1 MFRPLRRHAA
11 VLLWAAVALLPLRGL
26 AAAAMPALMPA
37 TGGAPAIAVASMPAA
52 DAMPCH
58 GDASHHAAHDASH
71 VAQGDSHPD
80 AVHDA
85 HHAAATDAAGW
96 GDCPSCSLCALCHG
110 GLAQAPQVLLAL
122 TSPQG
127 GPPAAHPW
135 TARAPR
141 APDGLF
147 RPPRPLQA

>member
-1 MFRPLRRHAA
+1 MFRTSRRFAA

-37 TGGAPAIAVASMPAA
+37 MGGAADTAVASMPAA

-58 GDASHHAAHDASH
+58 GDA
-71 VAQGDSHPD
+71 
-80 AVHDA
+80 VHDEPN
-85 HHAAATDAAGW
+85 HAAAPDAAEW

-110 GLAQAPQVLLAL
+110 GLAQAPQVQLAL
-122 TSPQG
+122 PSPQG
-127 GPPAAHPW
+127 EQPAAHPW
-135 TARAPR
+135 TAPALR

-147 RPPRPLQA
+147 RPPRSLLA

>member
-1 MFRPLRRHAA
+1 MFSPLRRLAA

-37 TGGAPAIAVASMPAA
+37 PGGAAATAVASTPAA

-58 GDASHHAAHDASH
+58 GDASHHASRDDAP
-71 VAQGDSHPD
+71 GE
-80 AVHDA
+80 A
-85 HHAAATDAAGW
+85 HHAVVPDAAEW
-96 GDCPSCSLCALCHG
+96 GDCPSCSLCVLCHG
-110 GLAQAPQVLLAL
+110 GLAQAPQVQLAL

-127 GPPAAHPW
+127 EPPAAHPW

-147 RPPRPLQA
+147 RPPRPLLA

>member
-1 MFRPLRRHAA
+1 MFRTPRRFAA

-26 AAAAMPALMPA
+26 AAAAMPALMPSQMPVMGSA
-37 TGGAPAIAVASMPAA
+37 TEAAVASMPSA

-58 GDASHHAAHDASH
+58 GDTAHDDSHHAAS
-71 VAQGDSHPD
+71 Q
-80 AVHDA
+80 
-85 HHAAATDAAGW
+85 DAAEW

-110 GLAQAPQVLLAL
+110 GLAQAPQMQLAL

-127 GPPAAHPW
+127 EQPAAHPW

-147 RPPRPLQA
+147 RPPRTLLA

>member
-1 MFRPLRRHAA
+1 MFRTPRRFAA

-26 AAAAMPALMPA
+26 AAAAMPALMPSQMPVMGSA
-37 TGGAPAIAVASMPAA
+37 TEAAVASTPSA

-58 GDASHHAAHDASH
+58 SGTAHDTAHDDSHHAAS
-71 VAQGDSHPD
+71 QD
-80 AVHDA
+80 AVE
-85 HHAAATDAAGW
+85 W

-110 GLAQAPQVLLAL
+110 GMAQAPQVQLAL

-127 GPPAAHPW
+127 EEPAAHPW

-147 RPPRPLQA
+147 RPPRTRLA